1 MIETFTDKDK
11 VLVSYLFNELGKTDT
26 IALEDEMLLD
36 DELFERAQV
45 VEMTLIDGYVRNE
58 MTHEE
63 RLRFTEKFLA
73 VPENRDKITHA
84 QIFHESLR
92 LREEKE
98 QFALPAVSR
107 QGWLQ
112 WVAGLFQRP
121 LPVAAFTIAALCLIV
136 VLVALLSIQRRSKQA
151 NTVVANA
158 APTAS
163 DNVNPSTNI
172 ASNNSV
178 VTGTPTP
185 QQQQPPVVPSVNKGP
200 GNADI
205 EIARNE
211 PNKHTQ
217 WECLSCQDQR
227 RSERS
232 GSKVVSIT
240 LGKKVTSLN
249 FVYELL
255 NDAPDRETYG
265 VTIKNEY
272 NDPIKLKNNK
282 DKEQVKPVFRKRRK
296 FIIIN
301 VPTSVFKSSGPY
313 SFEIDDPYISPKIF
327 AIKK

>member
-1 MIETFTDKDK
+1 
-11 VLVSYLFNELGKTDT
+11 
-26 IALEDEMLLD
+26 
-36 DELFERAQV
+36 
-45 VEMTLIDGYVRNE
+45 

-73 VPENRDKITHA
+73 VPENRDKIIHA
-84 QIFHESLR
+84 QMFHESLR
-92 LREEKE
+92 RRHAKK
-98 QFALPAVSR
+98 QIALPEVSR
-107 QGWLQ
+107 QGWPQ
-112 WVAGLFQRP
+112 WVTGLFQRP
-121 LPVAAFTIAALCLIV
+121 LPAVAFTIVALFLIV
-136 VLVALLSIQRRSKQA
+136 VLVALLSLRRRSEQA
-151 NTVVANA
+151 NTIVANA

-172 ASNNSV
+172 ASNDSV
-178 VTGTPTP
+178 VTGTPTTP
-185 QQQQPPVVPSVNKGP
+185 QQPPVVPSVNKGP
-200 GNADI
+200 SNADI

-211 PNKHTQ
+211 PNRYTQ

-255 NDAPDRETYG
+255 NDAPDRETYS

-296 FIIIN
+296 FIVIN

-327 AIKK
+327 TIKK